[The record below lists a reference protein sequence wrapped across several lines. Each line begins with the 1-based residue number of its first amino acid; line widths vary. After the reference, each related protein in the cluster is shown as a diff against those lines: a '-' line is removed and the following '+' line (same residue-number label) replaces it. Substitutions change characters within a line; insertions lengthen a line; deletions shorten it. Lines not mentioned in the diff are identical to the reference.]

1 MQFVFWLVLVAAMV
15 VAIVDIVT
23 RDDSQIKHMPKVLW
37 LILVILL
44 PLLGVILWF
53 VLGRE
58 HTPGAP
64 RVPRI
69 PRPSRPSRPQRS
81 APTPPVPP
89 ARPYDSRTTEQQLA
103 DLEREIEQERL
114 RAEARRRQEGGGQA
128 SNGSSAGPSAG
139 PSAS

>member
-58 HTPGAP
+58 HAEGAP
-64 RVPRI
+64 GVPRI
-69 PRPSRPSRPQRS
+69 PRPSR
-81 APTPPVPP
+81 APRTSSTPPAPP

-103 DLEREIEQERL
+103 DLDREIEQERL